1 MGVPGLFA
9 WLRKRY
15 SSIAQMVVR
24 DREGRWMGCSP
35 PDNLYIDTNHLV
47 HACAHATVARGRDR
61 LSDEEIYER
70 IEVRPASSVSRAS
83 SNAPSRLWQSSI
95 NS

>member
-35 PDNLYIDTNHLV
+35 PDNLYIDTNHRV
-47 HACAHATVARGRDR
+47 HACAHATAARGLDR
-61 LSDEEIYER
+61 LSDEEIYAR
-70 IEVRPASSVSRAS
+70 IEVRSALTHHLLPQAGRVLQPDRS
-83 SNAPSRLWQSSI
+83 Q
-95 NS
+95 